1 MTDELELFFKQR
13 PTHPTPSDRASQATI
28 PRRSRRESEG
38 RCRHHADVLCSC
50 R

>member
-1 MTDELELFFKQR
+1 MTDDLEAFFTQR
-13 PTHPTPSDRASQATI
+13 PSPPLPSDRASQATI

-38 RCRHHADVLCSC
+38 RCRHHVDVLCSC